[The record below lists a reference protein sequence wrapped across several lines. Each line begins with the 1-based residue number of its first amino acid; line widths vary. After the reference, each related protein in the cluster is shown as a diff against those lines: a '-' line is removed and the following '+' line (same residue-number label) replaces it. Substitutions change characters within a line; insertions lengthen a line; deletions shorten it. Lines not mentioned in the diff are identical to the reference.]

1 MGIMILR
8 NIVIFWGVIFPLL
21 GLSANSGWVIKG
33 DVIEVHPPDGA
44 LQVRIL
50 EVERNST
57 HTKQLLVGHL
67 PKDSSGK
74 LYFKSPKTVR
84 LDQLKFEWISHDP
97 FPFSFYEGRSKFNE
111 RLTIDSDVIVE
122 QFSSVEE
129 SMVILDDQE
138 KWEAEN
144 ETFRQNTQEE
154 EVSLLESIAG
164 IDARLPLA
172 ETAELDQ
179 LLELKAVKEESLIA
193 LNSVMES
200 AVQSAPLLSNIQV
213 SNDLSA
219 DYLTTSSVLEPL
231 LLRSD
236 ALLRSSAIQSEQIFE
251 EPFESNEET
260 DSTEPAEEISSDSV
274 QETDIWHWAG
284 DFLYFF
290 NQKRGLQI
298 IDLSNPEDP
307 VVVARYRQPASGEQ
321 MYVSE
326 DGSLIYLII
335 NRFNSSKSKLK
346 ILKFEGSQIIE
357 QSETELP
364 GNYRESRLIG
374 NVMHLVCQETSDTVS
389 TYYWRNWD
397 YQQTTKLLSLDIEDP
412 QTPKQIFEETI
423 AGRAEVLFANNQYLI
438 VITSDLSR
446 NYHESHVAHTF
457 ALNEGNSPVKK
468 HTISIG
474 GRVRDK
480 FKIHTFNG
488 VLTIV
493 SQARKDSWQIY
504 SLLENFDLK
513 TGNKLGSLDIA
524 ERETLY
530 ATRFQGNYAYIVTF
544 LRVDPLFIID
554 LSSPQ
559 EPRIISEL
567 KVPGWS
573 EYLQVF
579 NDQLFA
585 IGTEDSL
592 VTASLFDIS
601 DKENP
606 FLASRVFLGEKF
618 GYSSS
623 EANYDEKAI
632 GQVPELGLFLIP
644 FETHSYRPFVWEDD
658 IATDAYYPSS
668 VNAVQILQ
676 HSENELIERGQIDYA
691 FQSRR
696 ATIDHTGKY
705 MFSISAE
712 ELVVSDI
719 TNLDDPL
726 FVTNLQLAWQVDQIN
741 ASNEALFQFTQPAY
755 GNDKNATVTLSPID
769 NPDHLLSV
777 YDLGKGRIVG
787 SLFDQGML
795 HIAQIEKEQLV
806 AKTLKF
812 DDSGNLLDSAV
823 CTIPLLHKLSNQKFI
838 PISIGDNQICWASEL
853 TKEELTYF
861 THSAGHYNSLDPFI
875 SVRAQQEERRST
887 TSLTN
892 QINTDN
898 VLVIGAAKELT
909 LSESLAI
916 ENTTQVQH
924 HALVLTGE
932 LQVVQSNLS
941 IARAYYP
948 IPRPITKSCRLLGE
962 LHLLRYSNEN
972 EVIELNHASSIFIE
986 KSGGFISAS
995 GPFQSGKQVL
1005 YGFQSKFD
1013 KNVEYKNNLNKIIDD
1028 ASSKIAS
1035 NQALIAKIFMEID
1048 TLKEELLI
1056 STNAKEMA
1064 LSNLDSIFSDYNNSG
1079 SDQEELDYVDELRL
1093 KIIEK
1098 FASQIKQIEDLIE
1111 SKKLDIEALGLDNQE
1126 QEKIIEDARLS
1137 LSVPQF
1143 YKSSKLLRYD
1153 LSGSKIE
1160 QLVSLDSPG
1169 KIIGTK
1175 GLNTYGETSLLYFEN
1190 DDIET
1195 GNFHPSPLNEFY
1207 LPDFYTFD
1215 QSLAACSYDGI
1226 NIYLLDEIRIP
1237 NTKEVS
1243 VGDEFIFVT
1252 TAQEEGD
1259 QIEAYSI
1266 DLKSGKLLKQFDLF
1280 EKHQSQVYNPTS
1292 KGKYTVSFSEGGV
1305 YIFDGQYE
1313 WTKHSPELETYH
1325 FSKNWTHT
1333 DSSVLFPVG
1342 QYGVEIVSSN
1352 TETLTLPDRR
1362 VGDVNSWQD
1371 LPDSA
1376 VSIFADAKS
1385 PLAFSNNDFK
1395 GWKFRP
1401 ETQLD
1406 QNSTTFTENWKEL
1419 DWFGSF
1425 YDRSYP
1431 WVFHLKLGWFYH
1443 HHENNSKG
1451 FWIWHEKL
1459 GWIWTNK
1466 VAHPYFFSQIHE
1478 DWIYLNFSTT
1488 GRNIRY
1494 YSFRDSQWL
1503 NL

>member
-1 MGIMILR
+1 MILR
-8 NIVIFWGVIFPLL
+8 NIVIFWAIIFPFL

-33 DVIEVHPPDGA
+33 DVIEVDPPEGA
-44 LQVRIL
+44 LRVRIW
-50 EVERNST
+50 EVEENST
-57 HTKQLLVGHL
+57 NAKQLLVGHL
-67 PKDSSGK
+67 PKESAGK
-74 LYFKSPKTVR
+74 LYFKSPKTVK
-84 LDQLKFEWISHDP
+84 LDRLKFEWISHDP

-111 RLTIDSDVIVE
+111 RLTIDSDVQVE
-122 QFSSVEE
+122 QFSAIEE
-129 SMVILDDQE
+129 SMVILDDLE
-138 KWEAEN
+138 KWETEN
-144 ETFRQNTQEE
+144 ETFMQNAQEE
-154 EVSLLESIAG
+154 EVSIRQSIAD

-172 ETAELDQ
+172 EPSELDQ
-179 LLELKAVKEESLIA
+179 LLELKAVREESLFA

-200 AVQSAPLLSNIQV
+200 AVQSAPLLSNIEV
-213 SNDLSA
+213 SNKLDL
-219 DYLTTSSVLEPL
+219 DYLRTSVVAEPL

-236 ALLRSSAIQSEQIFE
+236 ALLSISAIQSDQIIE
-251 EPFESNEET
+251 EPFESTEIT
-260 DSTEPAEEISSDSV
+260 DSTETADEIPSDAV
-274 QETDIWHWAG
+274 QESDIWHWAG
-284 DFLYFF
+284 SFLYFF

-298 IDLSNPEDP
+298 IDLSKPEDP

-335 NRFNSSKSKLK
+335 NNFNIPKSKLK
-346 ILKFEGSQIIE
+346 ILKFEGSQITE
-357 QSETELP
+357 QSETDLP
-364 GNYRESRLIG
+364 GNYRESRLIS

-397 YQQTTKLLSLDIEDP
+397 YQETTKLLSLDIENPKAP
-412 QTPKQIFEETI
+412 QQIFEETI
-423 AGRAEVLFANNQYLI
+423 AGRAEVLFANNQYLT
-438 VITSDLSR
+438 VITSDLSKD
-446 NYHESHVAHTF
+446 YHQSHVAHTF
-457 ALNEGNSPVKK
+457 ALNEGNFPVKK

-504 SLLENFDLK
+504 SLLENFDLE
-513 TGNKLGSLDIA
+513 TGKKLGSLDIA

-554 LSSPQ
+554 LSSPK

-585 IGTEDSL
+585 IGTEDSV

-644 FETHSYRPFVWEDD
+644 FETHSYRPFIWEDD
-658 IATDAYYPSS
+658 IAMDAYYPSS

-676 HSENELIERGQIDYA
+676 HSEDELIERGQIDYA

-696 ATIDHTGKY
+696 ATIDQTGKY

-719 TNLDDPL
+719 TSLDFPL
-726 FVTNLQLAWQVDQIN
+726 FVTNLQLAWHVDKIN
-741 ASNEALFQFTQPAY
+741 ISNNSLFQFTQPTY
-755 GNDKNATVTLSPID
+755 GNDRNATVTLSPID
-769 NPDHLLSV
+769 NPDHLLSI
-777 YDLGKGRIVG
+777 YDLGEGRIVG
-787 SLFDQGML
+787 SLFEQDLL
-795 HIAQIEKEQLV
+795 HLAQIEKEQLV

-812 DDSGNLLDSAV
+812 DDSGNLLDSSV
-823 CTIPLLHKLSNQKFI
+823 CVIPLLHKLSNQQFI
-838 PISIGDNQICWASEL
+838 PFSMGDSQICWASEL
-853 TKEELTYF
+853 IKEDVFFYTEFPEPYYF
-861 THSAGHYNSLDPFI
+861 MSPDIL
-875 SVRAQQEERRST
+875 RRS
-887 TSLTN
+887 
-892 QINTDN
+892 
-898 VLVIGAAKELT
+898 
-909 LSESLAI
+909 
-916 ENTTQVQH
+916 
-924 HALVLTGE
+924 
-932 LQVVQSNLS
+932 LS
-941 IARAYYP
+941 ISYDYYP
-948 IPRPITKSCRLLGE
+948 IPEPITKSRRLLGE

-972 EVIELNHASSIFIE
+972 KVIELNHASSISIE
-986 KSGGFISAS
+986 KSGDFMSAN
-995 GPFQSGKQVL
+995 GPFQSGRQVL

-1013 KNVEYKNNLNKIIDD
+1013 KNLEYKNNLNQIIND
-1028 ASSKIAS
+1028 ALSKMVS
-1035 NQALIAKIFMEID
+1035 NQALIALVSMEVA
-1048 TLKEELLI
+1048 TLEEELLI

-1064 LSNLDSIFSDYNNSG
+1064 LSNLDSIFADYNDSG
-1079 SDQEELDYVDELRL
+1079 SDQERLDYVDELRL

-1098 FASQIKQIEDLIE
+1098 FASQMKQIEDLIE
-1111 SKKLDIEALGLDNQE
+1111 SKKVDMDAIGSDNQE
-1126 QEKIIEDARLS
+1126 QEKIIKKARLS
-1137 LSVPQF
+1137 LSIPQL

-1160 QLVSLDSPG
+1160 QLASLDSPG
-1169 KIIGTK
+1169 KIIGTNS
-1175 GLNTYGETSLLYFEN
+1175 LNTSGETSLLYFEN
-1190 DDIET
+1190 NDIET
-1195 GNFHPSPLNEFY
+1195 GKFNHRPLYESY
-1207 LPDFYTFD
+1207 LPDFYKFE

-1226 NIYLLDEIRIP
+1226 NIYLLDEISIP
-1237 NTKEVS
+1237 NTKSVS
-1243 VGDEFIFVT
+1243 VGDAFIFVT
-1252 TAQEEGD
+1252 TAQDEGD
-1259 QIEAYSI
+1259 QVEAYSI
-1266 DLKSGKLLKQFDLF
+1266 DLNSGKLLKQFDLF
-1280 EKHQSQVYNPTS
+1280 EKHQSHVYNATS
-1292 KGKYTVSFSEGGV
+1292 KGKYTVSSSSKSI

-1313 WTKHSPELETYH
+1313 WTKHSPELQTYH
-1325 FSKNWTHT
+1325 FSKNWTST

-1342 QYGVEIVSSN
+1342 QYGVEIISSN
-1352 TETLTLPDRR
+1352 TKTLTFPDRR
-1362 VGDVNSWQD
+1362 VGDVNSWKD

-1376 VSIFADAKS
+1376 VTIFANAKS
-1385 PLAFSNNDFK
+1385 PLGFSTNDFK

-1406 QNSTTFTENWKEL
+1406 QNSTTLTGNWKEL
-1419 DWFGSF
+1419 YWFGSF

-1431 WVFHLKLGWFYH
+1431 WIFHLKLGWFYH
-1443 HHENNSKG
+1443 HYQNISNG
-1451 FWIWHEKL
+1451 FWLWHEQF

-1466 VAHPYFFSQIHE
+1466 VANPYFYSQIHG

-1488 GRNIRY
+1488 GSNFRY
-1494 YSFRDSQWL
+1494 YSFRDSKWL

>member
-1 MGIMILR
+1 MILR
-8 NIVIFWGVIFPLL
+8 NIVIFGAIIFPFL

-33 DVIEVHPPDGA
+33 DVIEVDPPEGA
-44 LQVRIL
+44 QRVRIL
-50 EVERNST
+50 ELEENST
-57 HTKQLLVGHL
+57 DAKQLLVGHL
-67 PKDSSGK
+67 PKESAGK
-74 LYFKSPKTVR
+74 LYFKSPKTVK
-84 LDQLKFEWISHDP
+84 LDRLKFEWISHDP

-111 RLTIDSDVIVE
+111 RLTIDSDVQVE
-122 QFSSVEE
+122 QFSAIEE
-129 SMVILDDQE
+129 SMVILDDLE
-138 KWEAEN
+138 KWETEN
-144 ETFRQNTQEE
+144 ETFLQNVQEE
-154 EVSLLESIAG
+154 EVSIRESIAD

-172 ETAELDQ
+172 ESSELDQ
-179 LLELKAVKEESLIA
+179 LLELKAVKEESLVAI
-193 LNSVMES
+193 NSVMES
-200 AVQSAPLLSNIQV
+200 AVQSAPLLSNIQI
-213 SNDLSA
+213 SDKLGL
-219 DYLTTSSVLEPL
+219 DFLETSVVAEPL

-236 ALLRSSAIQSEQIFE
+236 ALLSISAIQSDQIIE
-251 EPFESNEET
+251 EPFETTEVT
-260 DSTEPAEEISSDSV
+260 DSTETADEIPSDAV
-274 QETDIWHWAG
+274 QESDIWHWAG
-284 DFLYFF
+284 NFLYFF

-298 IDLSNPEDP
+298 IDLSKPETP
-307 VVVARYRQPASGEQ
+307 VVVAQYRQPASGEQ

-335 NRFNSSKSKLK
+335 NNFNNPKSKLK
-346 ILKFEGSQIIE
+346 ILKFEDSQIIE
-357 QSETELP
+357 KSETELP

-397 YQQTTKLLSLDIEDP
+397 YQHTTNLLSLDIEDP
-412 QTPKQIFEETI
+412 QTPNQIFEETI

-438 VITSDLSR
+438 VITSDLSKD
-446 NYHESHVAHTF
+446 YYQSHVAHTF

-504 SLLENFDLK
+504 SLLENFDLE

-632 GQVPELGLFLIP
+632 GQVPQLGLFLIP
-644 FETHSYRPFVWEDD
+644 FETHSYRPFIWEDD
-658 IATDAYYPSS
+658 IARDAYYPSS

-696 ATIDHTGKY
+696 ATTDETGKY

-719 TNLDDPL
+719 TNLDVPL

-741 ASNEALFQFTQPAY
+741 TSNEALFQFTQPAY
-755 GNDKNATVTLSPID
+755 GDDRNATVTLSPID
-769 NPDHLLSV
+769 KPDHLLSI

-787 SLFDQGML
+787 SLFDQGLL
-795 HIAQIEKEQLV
+795 HLAQIEKEQLV

-823 CTIPLLHKLSNQKFI
+823 CRIPLLHKLSNQKFI
-838 PISIGDNQICWASEL
+838 PFSIGDNQICWASEL
-853 TKEELTYF
+853 TKEEVFFYTEFPEPYYF
-861 THSAGHYNSLDPFI
+861 MSPDVL
-875 SVRAQQEERRST
+875 RRS
-887 TSLTN
+887 
-892 QINTDN
+892 
-898 VLVIGAAKELT
+898 
-909 LSESLAI
+909 
-916 ENTTQVQH
+916 
-924 HALVLTGE
+924 
-932 LQVVQSNLS
+932 LS
-941 IARAYYP
+941 ISYDYYP
-948 IPRPITKSCRLLGE
+948 IPKPITKSRRLLGE

-972 EVIELNHASSIFIE
+972 EVIELNYASSISIE
-986 KSGGFISAS
+986 KSGDFMSAT
-995 GPFQSGKQVL
+995 GPFQSGRQLL

-1013 KNVEYKNNLNKIIDD
+1013 KNGEYKNNLNQIIKD
-1028 ASSKIAS
+1028 ATSKIAS
-1035 NQALIAKIFMEID
+1035 NQALIAKILMEID

-1056 STNAKEMA
+1056 STNAMEMA
-1064 LSNLDSIFSDYNNSG
+1064 LSNLDLIFSDYNNSG

-1111 SKKLDIEALGLDNQE
+1111 SKKLDMEALGLDNQE

-1137 LSVPQF
+1137 LSIPQF

-1153 LSGSKIE
+1153 FSGSKIE
-1160 QLVSLDSPG
+1160 QLASLDSPG
-1169 KIIGTK
+1169 KIIGVNS
-1175 GLNTYGETSLLYFEN
+1175 LNNSEETSLLYFEN

-1195 GNFHPSPLNEFY
+1195 GNFHPRPLYESY
-1207 LPDFYTFD
+1207 LPDFFTFD

-1237 NTKEVS
+1237 NTKAVS
-1243 VGDEFIFVT
+1243 VGDAFIFVT

-1259 QIEAYSI
+1259 QVEAYSI
-1266 DLKSGKLLKQFDLF
+1266 DLNSGKILKQFDLF
-1280 EKHQSQVYNPTS
+1280 EKHQSHAYNVTS
-1292 KGKYTVSFSEGGV
+1292 KGKYTVSFSSESL

-1313 WTKHSPELETYH
+1313 WTKYSPALQPYH
-1325 FSKNWTHT
+1325 FSKNWTST

-1352 TETLTLPDRR
+1352 TETLTLPNRR

-1376 VSIFADAKS
+1376 VSIFPNAKS
-1385 PLAFSNNDFK
+1385 PLIFSTNDFK

-1406 QNSTTFTENWKEL
+1406 QNSTTLTENWKEL

-1431 WVFHLKLGWFYH
+1431 WIFHLKLGWFYH
-1443 HHENNSKG
+1443 HHQNNSNG
-1451 FWIWHEKL
+1451 FWLWHGQF

-1466 VAHPYFFSQIHE
+1466 VAHPYFYSQIHE

-1488 GRNIRY
+1488 GRNYRY